1 MSTLPHTHTFLS
13 GGGEMGQRIREYD
26 WDNSPIGNPST
37 WPQALKLTV
46 RLMLSSGHPMFI
58 WWGPDLIQ
66 FYNDRYSASIG
77 SDRHP
82 SALGQQGKMCWAEI
96 WPIIGP
102 QVDTVMRGE
111 GSVWRENALV
121 PITRN
126 GKLEDVYWTYTYD
139 PILDEEA
146 PNHVGGVLVIVS
158 ETTRYIQEQQK
169 KSAEEARWRQLFTKS
184 PAFMCLLAGPDHVF
198 EYVNLRYFELIA
210 NRDVINKSVRDAF
223 PEIVEQGFT
232 ELLDFVY
239 TTGHSHTGIAAPI
252 VLVSDVTGEERQ
264 LYLDFV
270 YHPIRDADNEITGI
284 FVNGYDVT
292 ERVLSEQSLEEQDRR
307 KDEFLAMLAHEL
319 RNPLAPIR
327 NASELLKQTTLDD
340 ATVHKLGD
348 LVSRQVNQLTR
359 LIDDLLEVS
368 RISQGR
374 MELQKGPMLLDQAI
388 RFAIESTS
396 VGVAEKNLQLIYE
409 CDDALLLIDGD
420 YARVAQSLINIIIN
434 ATKYTEDDGRITI
447 RLRQEDKQAVIDVSD
462 TGIGIESQML
472 EEIFELFRQVDTSI
486 DRSRG
491 GLGIGLSV
499 VRKIIQMH
507 DGTINAQSAG
517 LGKGSLFSITL
528 PLAAYE
534 ESVTTLH
541 TNPALS
547 PLKFL
552 LVDDNE
558 DATNS
563 LAMLLETVGH
573 ETIVTYRG
581 ANALAIIE
589 KDNVD
594 VVLLDIG
601 LPDIDGY
608 EVAERI
614 RATNKNIT
622 IVAVSG
628 YGQAEDVRKAL
639 DAGFSGHLTKPVSL
653 DALERTVSQ
662 LLAREEY
669 LAEV

>member
-1 MSTLPHTHTFLS
+1 MMTLPYSHPFLS

-26 WDNSPIGNPST
+26 WDNSPLGSPST

-46 RLMLSSGHPMFI
+46 RLMLSSSHPMFI

-66 FYNDRYSASIG
+66 FYNDGYRASIG

-82 SALGQQGKMCWAEI
+82 AAIGQQGKQCWAEI

-102 QVDTVMRGE
+102 QIDTVMRGE
-111 GSVWRENALV
+111 GGVWRENALV
-121 PITRN
+121 PITRD

-139 PILDEEA
+139 PILDEDA
-146 PNHVGGVLVIVS
+146 PNQVGGVLVIVS
-158 ETTRYIQEQQK
+158 ETTRYMQEQQR
-169 KSAEEARWRQLFTKS
+169 KSVEEARWRQLFTKS
-184 PAFMCLLAGPDHVF
+184 PAFMCVLTGPEHVF
-198 EYVNLRYFELIA
+198 EYVNPRYRELIG
-210 NRDVINKSVRDAF
+210 NRDVIKKSVREAI
-223 PEIVEQGFT
+223 PEVAKQGFT

-239 TTGHSHTGIAAPI
+239 TTGYSHTGIAAPI
-252 VLVSDVTGEERQ
+252 LLKDDVGGDERQ

-270 YHPIRDADNEITGI
+270 YHPIRDADDKITGI

-319 RNPLAPIR
+319 RNPLAPIS
-327 NASELLKQTTLDD
+327 NASELLKQASLDN

-374 MELQKGPMLLDQAI
+374 MELQKDSMLLDQAI
-388 RFAIESTS
+388 KFAIESTG
-396 VGVAEKNLQLIYE
+396 VAVAEKNLQLKYD

-434 ATKYTEDDGRITI
+434 ATKYTEAGGEIKIHLYRK
-447 RLRQEDKQAVIDVSD
+447 DKQAVIDVAD
-462 TGIGIESQML
+462 TGIGIEAQML
-472 EEIFELFRQVDTSI
+472 EEIFELFRQVDNSI

-499 VRKIIQMH
+499 VRKIMQMH
-507 DGTINAQSAG
+507 NGSITAQSAG
-517 LGKGSLFSITL
+517 LGQGSVFSITL
-528 PLAAYE
+528 PLASYD
-534 ESVTTLH
+534 ESPAAPQI
-541 TNPALS
+541 NPKLAS
-547 PLKFL
+547 LKFL

-563 LAMLLETVGH
+563 LAMLLETLGH
-573 ETIVTYRG
+573 ETTVTYRG

-589 KDNVD
+589 KADFD

-614 RATNKNIT
+614 RATNKNII

-628 YGQAEDVRKAL
+628 YGQADDIRKAV
-639 DAGFSGHLTKPVSL
+639 DAGFSGHLTKPVSI
-653 DALERTVSQ
+653 DALERTLSQ
-662 LLAREEY
+662 LLAR
-669 LAEV
+669 A

>member
-1 MSTLPHTHTFLS
+1 MNQILHTHSFLT
-13 GGGEMGQRIREYD
+13 GGGEMGQHIRGYD
-26 WDNSPIGNPST
+26 WDNSPLGNPST

-66 FYNDRYSASIG
+66 FYNDGYRASIG

-82 SALGQQGKMCWAEI
+82 GAIGQEGKICWAEI

-102 QVDTVMRGE
+102 QIDTVMRGE
-111 GSVWRENALV
+111 GSVWRENHLV
-121 PITRN
+121 PITRD
-126 GKLEDVYWTYTYD
+126 GQLEDVYWTYTYD
-139 PILDEEA
+139 PIYDEDA

-158 ETTRYIQEQQK
+158 ETTRYIQEQQR

-184 PAFMCLLAGPDHVF
+184 PAFMCVLTGPDHLF
-198 EYVNLRYFELIA
+198 EYANPRYLELIG
-210 NRDVINKSVRDAF
+210 NRDVVNKPLREAL
-223 PEIVEQGFT
+223 PEIAEQGFN

-239 TTGHSHTGIAAPI
+239 STGQSHTGIATPI
-252 VLVSDVTGEERQ
+252 LLMDQAAGVERQ
-264 LYLDFV
+264 LFLDFV
-270 YHPIRDADNEITGI
+270 YHPIRNAENDITGI

-292 ERVLSEQSLEEQDRR
+292 ERVLSEQSLAEQDRR

-327 NASELLKQTTLDD
+327 NSSELLKQTALDD
-340 ATVHKLGD
+340 ASVHRLGD
-348 LVSRQVNQLTR
+348 LISRQVNQLTR

-374 MELQKGPMLLDQAI
+374 MELQKGPVQLDQAI
-388 RFAIESTS
+388 KFAIESTS
-396 VGVAEKNLQLIYE
+396 LGVTEKKLQLDYV
-409 CDDALLLIDGD
+409 CADDQLLIDGD
-420 YARVAQSLINIIIN
+420 YARIAQSLINIIVN
-434 ATKYTEDDGRITI
+434 ATKYTEAGGHIKIHLYQQDV
-447 RLRQEDKQAVIDVSD
+447 QAVIEIAD
-462 TGIGIESQML
+462 TGIGLEAQML

-507 DGTINAQSAG
+507 GGTITARSAG
-517 LGKGSLFSITL
+517 LGLGSTFSIRL
-528 PLAAYE
+528 PLTSPEAIL
-534 ESVTTLH
+534 VTPQICPSL
-541 TNPALS
+541 A

-563 LAMLLETVGH
+563 FAQLLEAVGH
-573 ETIVTYRG
+573 DISVAYRG
-581 ANALAIIE
+581 AVALDKIGRE
-589 KDNVD
+589 QFD

-608 EVAERI
+608 EVARRI
-614 RATNKNIT
+614 RTGNNVIT
-622 IVAVSG
+622 IIAVSG
-628 YGQAEDVRKAL
+628 YGQAEDVRKAFN
-639 DAGFSGHLTKPVSL
+639 AGFSGHLTKPVSL
-653 DALERTVSQ
+653 EALERTVSQ
-662 LLAREEY
+662 LLVRNE
-669 LAEV
+669 LGVEV